1 MSAIR
6 KIEDSNLV
14 PPVHLTVVSESN
26 LTNPTSVTAAPIV
39 VGVRLDT
46 VLGRVLE
53 INILG
58 AGSKICSYNCVYC
71 QMGPTTIR
79 LNQIK
84 KESSLPS
91 AADVVRAVSNHVS
104 QAIGTEAD
112 YDTICLSGNG
122 EPTLHPDFP
131 EIAAALQH
139 ARRTAFPQKKLAIR
153 TNASMLESRKILDG
167 VNLFDD
173 RVVKLDVGNDRL
185 FKLFN
190 NPLTRKTLTRLIGD
204 IRLLK
209 DVLIETV
216 FVQGSAD
223 NTQPAD
229 LEEWMEVVAMAQPK
243 RVHLRTIADSP
254 NINGIFACSED
265 TLYTIASR
273 FERRTQIRAIV
284 SV

>member
-6 KIEDSNLV
+6 KIENLTLT
-14 PPVHLTVVSESN
+14 PPVYLTVVSD
-26 LTNPTSVTAAPIV
+26 TNSTNQIAATGAPIV

-46 VLGRVLE
+46 VLGQVLD

-84 KESSLPS
+84 KETRLPS
-91 AADVVRAVSNHVS
+91 AADIVREVSNHVS
-104 QAIGTEAD
+104 QATGAD
-112 YDTICLSGNG
+112 ADFETICLAGNG

-131 EIAAALQH
+131 EIAAALHH

-153 TNASMLESRKILDG
+153 TNASTLESRKILDG

-185 FKLFN
+185 FKSFN

-204 IRLLK
+204 IRGLK
-209 DVLIETV
+209 DVLIETL
-216 FVQGSAD
+216 FVQGNAD
-223 NTQPAD
+223 NTQPSD

-243 RVHLRTIADSP
+243 RVHIRTVAST
-254 NINGIFACSED
+254 NNMNGILPCSED